1 MKTIYE
7 MTVQELLDAGFN
19 VYASKITKIGSS
31 SAPWLDTDA
40 QKMEMLQGF
49 VPGSTIVRGWFSSK
63 TYQATGAQAQHR
75 QANGAKLEVA
85 IS

>member
-19 VYASKITKIGSS
+19 VYASKLTTKPN
-31 SAPWLDTDA
+31 PWERADA

-49 VPGSTIVRGWFSSK
+49 VPSSSISRGWFNSKLHQSS
-63 TYQATGAQAQHR
+63 GAKAQR
-75 QANGAKLEVA
+75 MQGNGARLWVA

>member
-19 VYASKITKIGSS
+19 VYASKLTQTANSK
-31 SAPWLDTDA
+31 PWLYTDA
-40 QKMEMLQGF
+40 HKMEMLQGL
-49 VPGSTIVRGWFSSK
+49 VPNGVIVRGWFDNK
-63 TYQATGAQAQHR
+63 IYQSPGAQAQRR
-75 QANGAKLEVA
+75 QGNGAKLEVS

>member
-19 VYASKITKIGSS
+19 VYASKLTQMGETE
-31 SAPWLDTDA
+31 PWLTTDA
-40 QKMEMLQGF
+40 QKMETLQSMMPDGT
-49 VPGSTIVRGWFSSK
+49 VSRGWLQSETWQSG
-63 TYQATGAQAQHR
+63 GARAYKR
-75 QANGAKLEVA
+75 LPSGAKVEVS

>member
-19 VYASKITKIGSS
+19 VRVSKLT
-31 SAPWLDTDA
+31 APWPNPWERTDA

-49 VPGSTIVRGWFSSK
+49 VPNSTIVRGWFNSK
-63 TYQATGAQAQHR
+63 TYQAPGAQAQHR
-75 QANGAKLEVA
+75 QGNGAKLEVA

>member
-19 VYASKITKIGSS
+19 VYASKLTFPPSPRG
-31 SAPWLDTDA
+31 LTDA

-49 VPGSTIVRGWFSSK
+49 VPNSIIVRGWFNSK
-63 TYQATGAQAQHR
+63 TYQPSGAQAQSR
-75 QANGAKLEVA
+75 QSNGAKLEVA